1 MLAAVVQA
9 GYESRYL
16 GTSKAVG
23 FLCSDKEH
31 SDQVTDCHSAWS
43 AFCDIAL
50 AVYPLYIFWG
60 VQAFPITTKI
70 NLCVLMGF
78 GIM

>member
-9 GYESRYL
+9 GCERRYL
-16 GTSKAVG
+16 GTSKAVS

-31 SDQVTDCHSAWS
+31 SDQVTDCHAAWS

-50 AVYPLYIFWG
+50 SVYPLYIFGG
-60 VQAFPITTKI
+60 VQAFSITTKI
-70 NLCVLMGF
+70 GLCVLMGF